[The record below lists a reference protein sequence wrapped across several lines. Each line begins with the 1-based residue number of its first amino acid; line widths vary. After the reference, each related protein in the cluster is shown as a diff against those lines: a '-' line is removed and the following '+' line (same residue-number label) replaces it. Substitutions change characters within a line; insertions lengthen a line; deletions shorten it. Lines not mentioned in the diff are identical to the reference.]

1 MEIKIRP
8 FTMSDFEGVRQLWD
22 ICHIQLGPQDTIEE
36 IQKKLKRD
44 GNIFLVAEANN
55 IIMGTVMGAWDGR
68 NGWIYNHAV
77 DARSRRLGLGSKLM
91 VELERRLKE
100 IGAIQTCLL
109 VSKGNFDAQ
118 FFYEANGFVSQEDE
132 IVMVK
137 KLKARKEEGKSV

>member
-8 FTMSDFEGVRQLWD
+8 FTMSDFEGVQQLWD
-22 ICHIQLGPQDTIEE
+22 ICHIKTGPQDSQEE
-36 IQKKLKRD
+36 IEKKLKRN
-44 GNIFLVAEANN
+44 GNLFLVAEANN

-91 VELERRLKE
+91 VELERRIKE
-100 IGAIQTCLL
+100 MGAIQICLL

-118 FFYEANGFVSQEDE
+118 YFYEANGFVPQEDE

-137 KLKARKEEGKSV
+137 QIKPKRGEGKSV